1 MEFYKFIV
9 ANFEILLFGYF
20 MNGKVPKKAAI
31 LDSGHKL
38 AKKQNFRLYL
48 PRSCKRIFK
57 PLAYLYKP

>member
-38 AKKQNFRLYL
+38 AKKQNFRL
-48 PRSCKRIFK
+48 
-57 PLAYLYKP
+57 